1 MVFIFIDINLVT
13 FEIKARLITITGP
26 RGSLTRS
33 FRHASISII
42 KMGKQRIMLEKV
54 NSTTRDV
61 ALLNTISSHI
71 TNMIKGVTKR
81 YVIRAISRMF
91 PIGIDITENGTKLTI
106 EKLFGGLEKRNYSFP
121 QGVTIRPSGLLKDEY
136 YVEGNDIEL
145 VSRSGI
151 RSLVTVSLFFARDV

>member
-33 FRHASISII
+33 FRHASITII

-71 TNMIKGVTKR
+71 TNMIKGVTK
-81 YVIRAISRMF
+81 
-91 PIGIDITENGTKLTI
+91 I